1 MKNKPTWATLRLKLL
16 SNRKKSFR
24 MKKIVFFFALLTS
37 QALNAQ
43 LTVDATQPI
52 NAVIQ
57 NLLGPNV
64 QFSNVTF
71 SGDADQIGLFN
82 STTSNLPFPTGV
94 IMGTGGISNAI
105 GPNNSGGSSLTGG
118 NFGATDADLNTLDG
132 LTHNDAAVL
141 EFDFVSTGTSISFDY
156 VFASEEYP
164 EYTGAGSCG
173 NISDVFGFFLS
184 GPGIAGTFSNASVNI
199 ALIPGTTQ
207 FVSINNLNAGCDG
220 LAVPGGANCNFCEYY
235 VNNGDGFSTPFSTDP
250 NYIQYDGMTV
260 VLTATY
266 ENLECGQTYHIKLAI
281 ADVSDTA
288 WDSAVFLKE
297 GSFNVG
303 GSLIQSVA
311 VTSPGISPIPNFPT
325 NSILEGDGCYNGQ
338 FVISPPPC
346 LDVNDTIQ
354 LIYGGSATLNEDY
367 NTNGVTEI
375 ILEPGISDTLFV
387 NGMLDN
393 LVEGDQTVTFGSITA
408 GFETIEISFVFF
420 NAVTNAMDTATA
432 YLNIIDYVPTE
443 LAQVTDIQDLCPSAT
458 ENQEAI
464 PFISNGVPNYTFNWE
479 DASGVSIGTSD
490 TQTFSVG
497 SAGTYQL
504 IVTDYCG
511 ISDSSSFVVTE
522 PTVISYAL
530 PQELCAGTASVVL
543 VVGGLSPYDY
553 TFSDNGNSSFAI
565 DEVLNTVTGNVGG
578 IWDLTITDNCGQAGV
593 VPFIINVC
601 DTQMPNI
608 LMVHADDIDNEHFI
622 IDGLESFPNSELHI
636 LNRWGAVIYES
647 SNYSNETPWDATSA
661 EDGVYFWV
669 FNRSDGEGSEGFFHV
684 MHK

>member
-1 MKNKPTWATLRLKLL
+1 
-16 SNRKKSFR
+16 

-94 IMGTGGISNAI
+94 VMGTGGISNAI
-105 GPNNSGGSSLTGG
+105 GPNDSGSSSITGE
-118 NFGATDADLNTLDG
+118 NFGATDADLDELDG
-132 LTHNDAAVL
+132 LTHNDAAIL
-141 EFDFVSTGTSISFDY
+141 EFDFVSAGTSVSFDY

-164 EYTGAGSCG
+164 EFTGAGGNCG
-173 NISDVFGFFLS
+173 NVSDVFGFFLS
-184 GPGIAGTFSNASVNI
+184 GPGIVGTFSNASVNI

-220 LAVPGGANCNFCEYY
+220 LAALGEADCNYCQYY
-235 VNNGDGFSTPFSTDP
+235 INNGDGFTPPFSTDP

-266 ENLECGQTYHIKLAI
+266 ENMVCGQTYHIKLAI
-281 ADVSDTA
+281 ADVSDTS

-303 GSLIQSVA
+303 GSLIESVA
-311 VTSPGISPIPNFPT
+311 VTSPGVSPIPGFPA

-338 FVISPPPC
+338 FVITPPPC
-346 LDVNDTIQ
+346 LNVNDTIQ
-354 LIYGGSATLNEDY
+354 LLYGGSATLNEDY

-375 ILEPGISDTLFV
+375 ILVPGTSDTLFV

-420 NAVTNAMDTATA
+420 NTSINALDTAVA

-443 LAQVTDIQDLCPSAT
+443 LAPVTDILNLCPSAT
-458 ENQEAI
+458 EDQEAT

-479 DASGVSIGTSD
+479 DASGVSIGTND
-490 TQTFSVG
+490 TQSFSAG

-511 ISDSSSFVVTE
+511 ISDSASFIVTE
-522 PTVISYAL
+522 PPAISFPDDSLAL
-530 PQELCAGTASVVL
+530 CTGTPSGVL
-543 VVGGLSPYDY
+543 VTGGLSPYD
-553 TFSDNGNSSFAI
+553 FSFTGNGNDSFTI
-565 DEVLNTVTGNVGG
+565 DEILNVVTGNFGG
-578 IWDLTITDNCGQAGV
+578 VWNLTITDECGQSGNV
-593 VPFIINVC
+593 NCEITVC

-608 LMVHADDIDNEHFI
+608 LIVHSDDFDNEFFYI
-622 IDGLESFPNSELHI
+622 EGLESFPNSELHI

-647 SNYSNETPWDATSA
+647 TNYSNSTPWDATNA